1 MDTRPESRSADS
13 KKSDPVERNP
23 AKDPLARME
32 KTLRLHCINL
42 QMAVSKEKYV
52 SFIHFPLKNTVFRWL
67 EFKVKMRYY
76 FKNQLFQKSIVL
88 KTQLSLSSTEIEI
101 SIMTWVYDQEIIYCN
116 RTWNAF
122 SSKSLLFFC
131 YSITSRSSLYSSG
144 RFNIACPLTA
154 LTFRY
159 FLDSCL
165 DCFIIYK

>member
-42 QMAVSKEKYV
+42 QMAVSKDKYV

-101 SIMTWVYDQEIIYCN
+101 SIMT
-116 RTWNAF
+116 
-122 SSKSLLFFC
+122 
-131 YSITSRSSLYSSG
+131 
-144 RFNIACPLTA
+144 
-154 LTFRY
+154 
-159 FLDSCL
+159 
-165 DCFIIYK
+165 